1 VGTFAATNVTTYLG
15 GYDLTGDLN
24 STTVELGVD
33 PQVCTPWGSVAVKRV
48 AGLRDVSSKSDG
60 YWQSDTAA
68 VDPTVFD
75 GLTDLQVVTHTPTG
89 TVVDIAYFYQA
100 RTFSYEMFGQ
110 VGEVVPFSLS
120 AQGVR
125 GNGTLSVGAIRGRV
139 LKAKSAVSATGATGT
154 AYQLGATSASQYL
167 YGAVHL
173 MGTAGTS
180 ITLVLESD
188 ADNTF
193 ASATTRITFGSL
205 TALGGTWGT
214 RVAGAITDEWYRI
227 RVTECTGTWT
237 VAAVAGI
244 R

>member
-1 VGTFAATNVTTYLG
+1 MGTFAATNVTTFVG

-24 STTVELGVD
+24 SCTVDLGTD
-33 PQVCTPWGSVAVKRV
+33 PQVCTPFGSTAVKRV
-48 AGLRDVSSKSDG
+48 GGLRNVETKQDG
-60 YWQSDTAA
+60 YWQSDTDA

-89 TVVDIAYFYQA
+89 TESDVAYFYQA
-100 RTFSYEMFGQ
+100 KTFSYEMFGQ

-120 AQGVR
+120 AQGAR
-125 GNGTLSVGAIRGRV
+125 GNGTLSVGAVRGRL
-139 LKAKSAVSATGATGT
+139 LKAKAAVSATGATGT
-154 AYQLGATSASQYL
+154 AYQLGATSATQYL

-173 MGTAGTS
+173 VGTAGTS

-227 RVTECTGTWT
+227 RVTECTGAWT